1 MAIALIVVPAVTMAQ
16 KGCKSW
22 WQWLLMLI
30 TLFLVAFLKV
40 SAIWVLVS
48 ILVVSIAITM
58 AAEGRKKK

>member
-1 MAIALIVVPAVTMAQ
+1 
-16 KGCKSW
+16 
-22 WQWLLMLI
+22 MLI